1 LTSRRAIL
9 YFSQSSVHD
18 GQRWQGCDSPAKDSF
33 TVLDP
38 GYALRPIKDGIEES
52 AFREDSGV
60 ANARTILVIEDN
72 LVEREGLAAV
82 LRKEGYSTVLATNGR
97 EALERLQAGAKP
109 DAMLLDM
116 MMPEM
121 DGWQFLKLLP
131 EHPTLLTIPIVIVT
145 GLKIANLE
153 WARTLGAVAVIR
165 KPIDVEQLKDT
176 LANLLTSD
184 GFDRREIVTPVN
196 I

>member
-1 LTSRRAIL
+1 M
-9 YFSQSSVHD
+9 
-18 GQRWQGCDSPAKDSF
+18 
-33 TVLDP
+33 
-38 GYALRPIKDGIEES
+38 
-52 AFREDSGV
+52 

-82 LRKEGYSTVLATNGR
+82 LRKEGYSTVLATNGK
-97 EALERLQAGAKP
+97 EALERLHAGAKP

-131 EHPTLLTIPIVIVT
+131 EHPTSLTIPIVIVT

-153 WARTLGAVAVIR
+153 WARALGAVTAIR

-176 LANLLTSD
+176 LARLLTSE
-184 GFDRREIVTPVN
+184 GF
-196 I
+196 